1 MEYFMDEKS
10 KLPKNYYDSSS
21 SHSYKSST
29 SSSLKS
35 SLMRSISQ
43 RSSTSKSPLLRSL
56 SQKNS
61 KLSRSCSQ
69 KCTSASRKSSIER
82 STSQKCA
89 NFTRKCSSLARE
101 QKAKFYIVKRC
112 ITMLVCWHKHGDSWH
127 RQHSTIEGVV
137 YMDFWNIYIFQLLT
151 LVV

>member
-10 KLPKNYYDSSS
+10 KLRKNYYDSSS

-69 KCTSASRKSSIER
+69 KCTSASIDGQVENWLVILPP
-82 STSQKCA
+82 TGAGGAC
-89 NFTRKCSSLARE
+89 CSVKPASHGAVLSKDQE
-101 QKAKFYIVKRC
+101 QKA
-112 ITMLVCWHKHGDSWH
+112 WADGP
-127 RQHSTIEGVV
+127 
-137 YMDFWNIYIFQLLT
+137 
-151 LVV
+151 